1 MTENAKY
8 GVDDGKKGT
17 TDRHRCTRK
26 QESESREVVL
36 IMLMKQLSPIMANS
50 TYGQGHRDKYLD
62 ISIKM
67 FMYYMKPLILK
78 NLL

>member
-8 GVDDGKKGT
+8 GGDDGQKGT

-36 IMLMKQLSPIMANS
+36 NKLYFFLFESMQLWKM
-50 TYGQGHRDKYLD
+50 
-62 ISIKM
+62 IKIVDNKM
-67 FMYYMKPLILK
+67 CL
-78 NLL
+78 